1 MRKLSDSP
9 RVEKANDDLYQD
21 NVIHKK
27 KKNGLDDHKKLV
39 DSFIK

>member
-1 MRKLSDSP
+1 MRRLSDSP
-9 RVEKANDDLYQD
+9 RVEKANEDINQEDL
-21 NVIHKK
+21 ILIK